1 MPFAFTEH
9 GVIMLAGLLRSDIA
23 IQTSIK
29 ITRAFVSMRN
39 YIMSTQH
46 LESELAA
53 LKAKL
58 ELLER
63 NDEDN
68 LEAIND
74 LSEDVRHEI
83 DNIYIAIAALS
94 AKPADTPEEP
104 VKKIGFK

>member
-29 ITRAFVSMRN
+29 ITRAFVAMRN

-46 LESELAA
+46 LESELTA
-53 LKAKL
+53 LKTRL

-63 NDEDN
+63 NDEEN

-74 LSEDVRHEI
+74 LSEDVRKEI
-83 DNIYIAIAALS
+83 DNIYMAIAALS
-94 AKPADTPEEP
+94 VKPADEP
-104 VKKIGFK
+104 DKPARKIGFK